1 MAVAQRD
8 TASRT
13 GPPDAPRIAAAN
25 IGLKSIFPKSCETQ
39 QSATTPTL
47 IEWQHLVETGR
58 KLHITT
64 EAAPPGV
71 LVPSHRGID
80 STRMLL
86 SIDGRRPSMLLKTIH
101 ADQLQFF
108 DAAAA
113 FDAQAKAAALG
124 ACPAL
129 LASDV
134 DCATSVVE
142 YLDGWRTAR
151 VSDLKRPDLLN
162 TVLSVKRSIH
172 SGERFNTSWT
182 VFDRIR
188 MLNAR
193 HGMLQC
199 DHPAGLPA
207 MFKQMQRIEGI
218 INAAGVDTVP
228 AHADGLASNIL
239 IGPDA
244 RVQLVDFDEARNVDP
259 HYELGIL
266 LNEIYDNENDALA
279 ALEMFEGSAR
289 RDTFHRARLYAVA
302 DDFAWALWGLFMDAT
317 SPRKD
322 VEFWRYASMRLIR
335 CRIAL
340 EATDFDRCKKLI

>member
-1 MAVAQRD
+1 
-8 TASRT
+8 
-13 GPPDAPRIAAAN
+13 
-25 IGLKSIFPKSCETQ
+25 
-39 QSATTPTL
+39 
-47 IEWQHLVETGR
+47 
-58 KLHITT
+58 
-64 EAAPPGV
+64 
-71 LVPSHRGID
+71 
-80 STRMLL
+80 
-86 SIDGRRPSMLLKTIH
+86 MLLKTIH